1 MNRAFGIT
9 ATEDRKG
16 AEAVAIAAEEAGYSA
31 IWTNDG
37 VADGVATAS
46 WMAEATARIGV
57 AIGVVACDRIPPRDL
72 AEKIK
77 AVALP
82 LDRCVI
88 GIGSGFSSNPIA
100 DVRAAVAVL
109 RSTFGDDIKIAVA
122 AMGPRMCSLAGE
134 ISDVILLNWMTPER
148 IAWARRRV
156 SDAARGRGSNPRV
169 ASYVRVAT
177 GPGAAG
183 RIAAE
188 ADRYAS
194 IPHYASH
201 FSAMGKMPEEVGIT
215 GDSGELETALKEYE
229 DVLDELV
236 VRGVPASGD
245 VQSTLEIVRA
255 ASGR

>member
-9 ATEDRKG
+9 ATDDRKG
-16 AEAVAIAAEEAGYSA
+16 AEAVAVAAEDAGYSA

-46 WMAEATARIGV
+46 WMAEATSRIGV
-57 AIGVVACDRIPPRDL
+57 GIGVVACDRMPARDL

-88 GIGSGFSSNPIA
+88 GIGSGFSSKPIA
-100 DVRAAVAVL
+100 DIRAAVGML
-109 RSTFGDDIKIAVA
+109 RSTFGDDITIAVA
-122 AMGPRMCSLAGE
+122 AMGPRMCRLAGE
-134 ISDVILLNWMTPER
+134 ISDVVLLNWMTPER
-148 IAWARRRV
+148 IVWARRRI
-156 SDAARGRGSNPRV
+156 SDAAGRTSNPRV

-183 RIAAE
+183 RIADE
-188 ADRYAS
+188 ANRYAS
-194 IPHYASH
+194 IPHYAAH
-201 FSAMGKMPEEVGIT
+201 FAAMGTTPGEVGIA

-229 DVLDELV
+229 EVLDELV

>member
-9 ATEDRKG
+9 ATDDRRG
-16 AEAVAIAAEEAGYSA
+16 AEAVAIAAEETGYSA

-46 WMAEATARIGV
+46 WMAEATGLIGV
-57 AIGVVACDRIPPRDL
+57 GIGVVACDRMPAGDL

-77 AVALP
+77 AVVLP

-100 DVRAAVAVL
+100 DVRAAVGVL
-109 RSTFGDDIKIAVA
+109 RSSFGDEITIAVA
-122 AMGPRMCSLAGE
+122 AMGPRMCRLAGE
-134 ISDVILLNWMTPER
+134 ISDVVLLNWMTPER
-148 IAWARRRV
+148 IAWARRRI
-156 SDAARGRGSNPRV
+156 SDAARGRSSNPRV

-183 RIAAE
+183 RISAE
-188 ADRYAS
+188 ASRYAS

-201 FSAMGKMPEEVGIT
+201 FSAMGKTPGEVGIA
-215 GDSGELETALKEYE
+215 GDFGELETALQEYE
-229 DVLDELV
+229 EVLDELV